1 MTGRAPAIAALA
13 ALVAGCA
20 VNPATGERQFSLMS
34 EAQEI
39 QIGRQQDV
47 DVRKDMGVYDDPGL
61 QQYISGVGL
70 ALAQVSERPDLP
82 WHFTVVDSPAV
93 NAFALP
99 GGYIYITRGILP
111 YLGSEAQLAGVL
123 GHEIG
128 HVTARHA
135 ATQYSRQVGAGLG
148 LVVGSLFVPEARPF
162 ADLGQ
167 AGLGVLFLKYGRDD
181 ELQADGLGVRYAAR
195 AGWDPE
201 GVPAML
207 TTLGRI
213 ENVSDSRGVPNWLQT
228 HPPAPDRVERV
239 DAAVSQAE
247 AGRTSFAT
255 NRDAFLSHLDGLM
268 YGDNPAQGLVR
279 ASQFLHPGLG
289 FAIDFPQGWDV
300 TNRPTEVVAQQPGAR
315 ALMLLQTIDGAGG
328 RPPRA
333 VADTTMRN
341 AGFRAVSGSGE
352 TIHGLNAFVGL
363 YTGSMSD
370 VGAVS
375 MRAAHI
381 AHEGAMYVVAGIA
394 PSSAFDGV
402 SAAFTTAIQSFRPL
416 SRAEAES
423 IHASRV
429 DFYTVRAGDGWT
441 SIAER
446 EGQGAA
452 KATTLAIMNGHDVN
466 DQPRVGERL
475 KIVVP
480 G

>member
-1 MTGRAPAIAALA
+1 MAWRAPIIAVVAALA
-13 ALVAGCA
+13 AGCA

-39 QIGRQQDV
+39 QVGQQQDV
-47 DVRKDMGVYDDPGL
+47 QVRKDMGVYDDTGL
-61 QQYISGVGL
+61 QQYVSGVGL
-70 ALAQVSERPDLP
+70 KLAQVSERPDLA

-111 YLGSEAQLAGVL
+111 YLDNEAQLAGVL

-148 LVVGSLFVPEARPF
+148 LIVGTIFVPEARPF
-162 ADLGQ
+162 TDLGQ

-181 ELQADGLGVRYAAR
+181 ELQADSLGVRYASR

-207 TTLGRI
+207 TTLARI
-213 ENVSDSRGVPNWLQT
+213 ENTSDSRGVPNWLQT

-239 DAAVSQAE
+239 EAAVSQAE
-247 AGRTSFAT
+247 TGRTSFAS
-255 NRDAFLSHLDGLM
+255 NRDGFLRHLDGLM
-268 YGDNPAQGLVR
+268 YGDNPAQGIVR
-279 ASQFLHPGLG
+279 GSQFLHPGLR
-289 FAIDFPQGWDV
+289 FAIDFPQGWNV
-300 TNRPTEVVAQQPGAR
+300 TNQPTEVVAQQQGGKAV
-315 ALMLLQTIDGAGG
+315 MLLQTIDGAGG
-328 RPPRA
+328 RPPRD
-333 VADTTMRN
+333 VAETTMRN
-341 AGFRAVSGSGE
+341 AGFRAVSGSGR
-352 TIHGLNAFVGL
+352 TIHGLDAFVGL
-363 YTGSMSD
+363 YSGSMSD
-370 VGAVS
+370 VGTVS

-381 AHEGAMYVVAGIA
+381 AHENAMYFVAGIA
-394 PSSAFDGV
+394 PSGVFDGV
-402 SAAFTTAIQSFRPL
+402 SDAFGAAIESFRPL
-416 SRAEAES
+416 GRAEAES
-423 IHASRV
+423 IRASRI
-429 DFYTVRAGDGWT
+429 DFYTARAGDTWQ

-446 EGQGAA
+446 EGRGVV

-466 DQPRVGERL
+466 GEPRAGDRL